1 MESNLTKGSIFGNI
15 IRFSVPYMLSYFM
28 QMLYGLA
35 DLYIVGRY
43 DGTASI
49 TAVSI
54 GSQIM
59 HFVTVMLVGVAMGT
73 TVTIGRAVGEG
84 NSKRVSRT
92 IGNTIIIFIV
102 GSVALTG
109 IMLALTDS
117 VVRVMYTPA
126 EAVSETRSYLLI
138 CFGGIPFITAY
149 NIISSIYR
157 GLGDS
162 RSPMY
167 FVAVACVANIGLDFL
182 FIGAMD
188 MGAAGVALGTILAQT
203 VSVVVALLSVKCKK
217 GAISIV
223 RSDLRPD
230 REIIGN
236 ILRVG
241 FPVALQDGFIQI
253 AFLIVTIIANRRGLL
268 DAAAVG
274 IVEKIIGLVF
284 IIPSSMLSSVSAIV
298 SQNLGAGKEKRAT
311 DSLRYAVFIC
321 VGFGLIVS
329 VAVQFCAGGIVGIF
343 EDDSRVVELGS
354 QYLRSY
360 IWDCLLAG
368 IHFCFSGYFCACQH
382 SGISFLHNSLSIVLA
397 RVPLAY
403 LLSRMYDDTLFPMGA
418 AAPIGSLLSV
428 IICVIAYIILRR
440 RAKHNTP

>member
-117 VVRVMYTPA
+117 VVRVMSTPA

-188 MGAAGVALGTILAQT
+188 MGAAGAALGTILAQT
-203 VSVVVALLSVKCKK
+203 VSVVVALLSVKRKK
-217 GAISIV
+217 GSISLD

-230 REIIGN
+230 RDIIGN

-321 VGFGLIVS
+321 VGFGLAVS

-403 LLSRMYDDTLFPMGA
+403 LLSRMYADTLFPMGA

>member
-117 VVRVMYTPA
+117 VVRVMSTPA

-162 RSPMY
+162 SSPMY

-188 MGAAGVALGTILAQT
+188 MGAAGAALGTTLAQT

-217 GAISIV
+217 GSISLD

-230 REIIGN
+230 RDIIGN

-241 FPVALQDGFIQI
+241 FPVALQDGFIQV

-321 VGFGLIVS
+321 VGFGLVVS

-440 RAKHNTP
+440 RAKHITP

>member
-1 MESNLTKGSIFGNI
+1 MEGNLTKGSIFGNI

-59 HFVTVMLVGVAMGT
+59 HFVTVILVGIAMGT

-84 NSKRVSRT
+84 NSKRVSRI

-102 GSVALTG
+102 GSMALMG
-109 IMLALTDS
+109 IMLALANPI
-117 VVRVMYTPA
+117 VRVMSTPA
-126 EAVSETRSYLLI
+126 EAVSETKGYLLI
-138 CFGGIPFITAY
+138 CFAGIPFITAY

-157 GLGDS
+157 GLGNS

-182 FIGAMD
+182 FIGGMD
-188 MGAAGVALGTILAQT
+188 MGAAGAALGTTLAQT
-203 VSVVVALLSVKCKK
+203 VSVAVALISVKCKK
-217 GAISIV
+217 GNISIG
-223 RSDLRPD
+223 RDDLRPD
-230 REIIGN
+230 RDIISN
-236 ILRVG
+236 ILRIGV
-241 FPVALQDGFIQI
+241 PVALQDGFVQI
-253 AFLIVTIIANRRGLL
+253 AFLIVTIIANRRGLF

-311 DSLRYAVFIC
+311 DSLRDAIFIC
-321 VGFGLIVS
+321 VGFGLVVS
-329 VAVQFCAGGIVGIF
+329 VIVQFCAGGIVGIF
-343 EDDSRVVELGS
+343 EDDGRVIELGS

-397 RVPLAY
+397 RVPIAY
-403 LLSRMYDDTLFPMGA
+403 FMSEMYADTLFPMGT

-440 RAKHNTP
+440 REKQNTP

>member
-117 VVRVMYTPA
+117 VVRVMSTPA

-188 MGAAGVALGTILAQT
+188 MGAAGAALGTTLAQT
-203 VSVVVALLSVKCKK
+203 VSVVVALLSVRCKK
-217 GAISIV
+217 GSISLD

-230 REIIGN
+230 RDIIGN

-241 FPVALQDGFIQI
+241 FPVALQDGFIQV

-268 DAAAVG
+268 DATAVG

-329 VAVQFCAGGIVGIF
+329 VAVQFCARGIVGIF